1 MKMNTRVTFT
11 RRHTSLSR
19 GSRNLL
25 AAASVLLIA
34 AGVQA
39 QDAHPVPL
47 ADGHGVGGV
56 RAPIYRT
63 DVTDL
68 SRARVADGFTFAAG
82 GDLLGPYNPLTQ
94 VGDADVNKMVKLFQ
108 DADVGFANHESSAF
122 DLPGLPGTTQAA
134 QNGGG
139 YPRFTTAL
147 DRDFR
152 AMGIKMVSMANNH
165 AGDWG
170 PEGLLATLATVQA
183 AGLVEAGAGAS
194 MGDARRAG
202 VVYTP
207 RGTVGL
213 ISTASTFN
221 PATEAADGFGALPP
235 RPGVSVLRVRPVVA
249 LTEQQMVL
257 MRRLS
262 RAWWR
267 PNYGVRDEPGSVTV
281 GGATFKPGSDTG
293 LTYLVD
299 KDDHDAVIKSISDA
313 KRANDLV
320 AFSIHAHEVA
330 TSGSTASAAEFL
342 PPLFHEAIDAG
353 ADIVLRS
360 GPHVLGGVE
369 IYKGKPIF
377 YGLNSLFFIVGGV
390 QAASNATHRAE
401 SGFYDSAVSVTEF
414 KGGKP
419 SVVRI
424 YPITTIVDR
433 VAAFGGSKIA
443 TGADAKRI
451 LATIQKESDP
461 FGTKISVENDVGVIR
476 IAR

>member
-281 GGATFKPGSDTG
+281 GGATFKPGTDSG

-299 KDDHDAVIKSISDA
+299 NEDHDAVIKSISDA

-342 PPLFHEAIDAG
+342 PPLFHEIIDAG

-390 QAASNATHRAE
+390 QAASDAKHREE

>member
-1 MKMNTRVTFT
+1 MSALRIMSHR
-11 RRHTSLSR
+11 
-19 GSRNLL
+19 
-25 AAASVLLIA
+25 
-34 AGVQA
+34 
-39 QDAHPVPL
+39 
-47 ADGHGVGGV
+47 
-56 RAPIYRT
+56 
-63 DVTDL
+63 
-68 SRARVADGFTFAAG
+68 
-82 GDLLGPYNPLTQ
+82 
-94 VGDADVNKMVKLFQ
+94 
-108 DADVGFANHESSAF
+108 AF

-281 GGATFKPGSDTG
+281 GGATFKPGADSG

-299 KDDHDAVIKSISDA
+299 KEDHDAVIKSISDA

-377 YGLNSLFFIVGGV
+377 YGLNSLFFIVGGREGG
-390 QAASNATHRAE
+390 QRSPSTASSRASTTAPFPSLSSRAASPVWCGSIRSPRSSIGSRRSVARRSPRGRMR
-401 SGFYDSAVSVTEF
+401 SGSSRRSRKSPSHSGPRSTSRTTSAS
-414 KGGKP
+414 
-419 SVVRI
+419 S
-424 YPITTIVDR
+424 
-433 VAAFGGSKIA
+433 A
-443 TGADAKRI
+443 
-451 LATIQKESDP
+451 
-461 FGTKISVENDVGVIR
+461 
-476 IAR
+476 

>member
-1 MKMNTRVTFT
+1 MNTRVTFT
-11 RRHTSLSR
+11 RRQASLSR
-19 GSRNLL
+19 GPRKLL
-25 AAASVLLIA
+25 AAASALLIA

-68 SRARVADGFTFAAG
+68 SRARVADGFSFAAG

-213 ISTASTFN
+213 IATASTFN

-281 GGATFKPGSDTG
+281 GGATFKPGTDSG
-293 LTYLVD
+293 LTYIVD
-299 KDDHDAVIKSISDA
+299 KEDHDAVIKSISDA
-313 KRANDLV
+313 KRANDMV

-342 PPLFHEAIDAG
+342 PPLFHEIIDAG
-353 ADIVLRS
+353 ADVVLRS

-390 QAASNATHRAE
+390 QAASNAEHRAD